1 MKRSHCHNSIKQ
13 GKMNFLSSG
22 LGIILGNHL
31 KKGEV
36 SND

>member
-1 MKRSHCHNSIKQ
+1 MKRIDYYNSIKK
-13 GKMNFLSSG
+13 GKMDFLSAG

>member
-1 MKRSHCHNSIKQ
+1 MKRIDYYSSINQ
-13 GKMNFLSSG
+13 GKMNFLSVE
-22 LGIILGNHL
+22 LGNILGNHL